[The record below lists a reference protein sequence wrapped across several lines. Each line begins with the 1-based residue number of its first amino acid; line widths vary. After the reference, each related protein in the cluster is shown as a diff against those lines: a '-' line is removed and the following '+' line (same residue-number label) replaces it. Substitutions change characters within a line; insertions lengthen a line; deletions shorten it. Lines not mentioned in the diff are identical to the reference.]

1 MRSRRKVLLAAGGAA
16 GAMILAFVVW
26 GRGPEPVEVD
36 VAPVARQATLRSY
49 VTASGEIVAT
59 RYANIGSSAM
69 GKLVEL
75 PVKEGDRVRA
85 GQVLARIDAVQATS
99 TAASA
104 AAGTSALQ
112 AEAIAAADQVR
123 AAQADLALAQ
133 ARATEAVSYTH
144 LTLPTTERV

>member
-1 MRSRRKVLLAAGGAA
+1 MPSRRKVLLAAGGAA
-16 GAMILAFVVW
+16 GVLILALVAW
-26 GRGPEPVEVD
+26 RRGPEPVEVD
-36 VAPVARQATLRSY
+36 VATVTRLATLRSY

-104 AAGTSALQ
+104 AAMASA
-112 AEAIAAADQVR
+112 
-123 AAQADLALAQ
+123 
-133 ARATEAVSYTH
+133 
-144 LTLPTTERV
+144 